1 MVGRGR
7 YPDRKVGAG
16 HRSRGRGGREE
27 GHSAVRSTTKG
38 FIWG

>member
-27 GHSAVRSTTKG
+27 GHSVVRPAMRD